1 MVTATIAE
9 VAVEGM
15 GIMPMILPGVPEEER
30 ARGERTFSPQ
40 KGHTEAFRSIK
51 ARQFGHMRCE
61 LSYFC
66 VAGPKAERNAFFTLS
81 S

>member
-61 LSYFC
+61 VSYFC
-66 VAGPKAERNAFFTLS
+66 PDDPKVD
-81 S
+81 